1 MRHHRRACRRPRTT
15 RSSTPDSR
23 KFRKQRFRIPPSLAR
38 RVSRRRNS
46 TPWCCQPLT
55 STVAQRTMHR
65 ETRSA
70 AGNCGAVAAG
80 RSLLGAPV
88 DEKRTHFG
96 FPIRAAG
103 RNVFLGLRQRLPNPH
118 HRQPI
123 LRLALTGH
131 VSHCVGAMP
140 PGPSRKRCGVNKMD
154 VIPALEFAAR
164 RRQPK
169 TNDEFPHPTNQCDSG
184 GGLRHKHRNTFSPCE
199 ITYKTWGFVA
209 SM

>member
-1 MRHHRRACRRPRTT
+1 MRHYRRACRRPRIT

-70 AGNCGAVAAG
+70 AGNCGAVAVG

-131 VSHCVGAMP
+131 VSHCAGA
-140 PGPSRKRCGVNKMD
+140 
-154 VIPALEFAAR
+154 IPAISISKTL
-164 RRQPK
+164 RRQK
-169 TNDEFPHPTNQCDSG
+169 
-184 GGLRHKHRNTFSPCE
+184 GGLRPCPGNRRE
-199 ITYKTWGFVA
+199 PRTAEDKWRIPA
-209 SM
+209 SYEPM